1 MHKNIITILI
11 LTLLLQGCQTV
22 TPIKKE
28 EDVKMNYLESK
39 YFTRYKEYTTEEF
52 DVDAYDEIVKRQKGR
67 STITLEDGTVIQMDR
82 PYFKDMSEGV
92 EITSEGF
99 MRIST
104 VKPYFIQIYKDFYP
118 QGQLKAQ
125 GFLLDIHSIGIWQE
139 FNEAGKLIE
148 EIDYEK
154 KDWSKYHYSD
164 VLKFLDK
171 ERVIDLKTGRG
182 RGTFSFYL
190 NREKEQWHIEVIEAP
205 DNGYVATIY
214 TIDANTLEVLEV
226 EKEQRGIE

>member
-1 MHKNIITILI
+1 MHKKIIILLTII
-11 LTLLLQGCQTV
+11 LLQGCQTV

-28 EDVKMNYLESK
+28 KDVKMNYLESK
-39 YFTRYKEYTTEEF
+39 YFTRYKEYTTEKF
-52 DVDAYDEIVKRQKGR
+52 DVDAYDEMIKRQEGNHIR
-67 STITLEDGTVIQMDR
+67 LLEDGTEIVYGR
-82 PYFKDMSEGV
+82 PYFKEVIGSGERTSRGGQK
-92 EITSEGF
+92 ITPS
-99 MRIST
+99 
-104 VKPYFIQIYKDFYP
+104 KPYFIEISKIFSP
-118 QGQLKAQ
+118 KGNLIRQ
-125 GFLLDIHSIGIWQE
+125 GFFISGRKVGIAQI

-182 RGTFSFYL
+182 RDTFSFYL

-205 DNGYVATIY
+205 ENGYVATIY
-214 TIDANTLEVLEV
+214 TLDANTLEVLEV
-226 EKEQRGIE
+226 KKEGRGIE